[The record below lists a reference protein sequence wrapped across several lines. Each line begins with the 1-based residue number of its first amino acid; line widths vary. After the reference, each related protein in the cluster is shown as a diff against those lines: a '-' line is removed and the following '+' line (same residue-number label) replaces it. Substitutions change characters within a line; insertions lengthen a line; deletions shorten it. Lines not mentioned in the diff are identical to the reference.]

1 MANFIENFGLGDL
14 TLTEED
20 TIKFLGYIAK
30 QGKLLVGYKGTYIN
44 HNLGNAQFILRTALN
59 EEENRFEVIGVDTHS
74 TGKCIWEC
82 RIFGDDPTP
91 SSFGPLQRRCL
102 LVPQDSRE
110 GMTIINIVNSEVLPS
125 YLEGD
130 IIKLQVVAFPV
141 LINYFADEE
150 SYINHQSAKYP
161 GSKRVIL
168 ANGAIFPSG
177 YLLNRDPRRSESERD
192 SDLDDH
198 VLVRGTVKKCFT
210 GQAVIKDKQLTK
222 FVRCIIDTDFGEL
235 ELVHPYKMV
244 GKEQRENMRVG
255 ATVSAI
261 CVLSGDAAIYEYED
275 GIVLD
280 EENNLRLMRSCAFT
294 GDEDRLRLIL
304 DKNCVFYIETTGQT
318 LDGADKVIHHFRNAN
333 EAVRKEENFYIYP
346 ATISSLDDYEETD
359 IPPLYGPGKRCHILA
374 AGNAEHYE
382 SITFIDLNELGRV
395 TRITLSC
402 DGRYRFKIDR
412 PHRKPQI
419 YDEFAAATNA
429 ATPILMR
436 AKFAGIIGWTEELP
450 EQCEDCT
457 VFKSNAELMME
468 QVAAHAPSDNAKA
481 FEAIFS
487 YLFAKAIEKRI
498 KLVISDGGPAIPDI
512 NYSPVDALKG
522 TIDTDLPEQLHKKV
536 VEGMAEGALL
546 YLGFRQFVSESE
558 PDEETYNRE
567 LISSLIL
574 VQQLGAIYADKMAIA
589 GMGK

>member
-1 MANFIENFGLGDL
+1 MANFIENFGLEDL

-20 TIKFLGYIAK
+20 TVKLLGYIAK
-30 QGKLLVGYKGTYIN
+30 EGKLLVGYKGTYIN

-74 TGKCIWEC
+74 AGKCIWEC
-82 RIFGDDPTP
+82 RVYGDDPTP
-91 SSFGPLQRRCL
+91 SGFGPLQRRCL

-141 LINYFADEE
+141 LIKYFADEE
-150 SYINHQSAKYP
+150 SYINYQSDKYA

-168 ANGAIFPSG
+168 SDGAIFPSG

-192 SDLDDH
+192 FNLDDH
-198 VLVRGTVKKCFT
+198 VLVHGTVKKCFT
-210 GQAVIKDKQLTK
+210 GQAVIKDKELTK

-235 ELVHPYKMV
+235 ELVHQYKMV
-244 GKEQRENMRVG
+244 GKEQRENMREG

-261 CVLSGDAAIYEYED
+261 CVLSGDAAIYEYDD

-280 EENNLRLMRSCAFT
+280 EQNNLRLLRNCILA
-294 GDEDRLRLIL
+294 GDVDRLRMVL
-304 DKNCVFYIETTGQT
+304 DKNCVFYVDTTGQT
-318 LDGADKVIHHFRNAN
+318 LEGADKVINHFRNAH
-333 EAVRKEENFYIYP
+333 EAVRKEEEFYVYP
-346 ATISSLDDYEETD
+346 ATISSLDYTEETD
-359 IPPLYGPGKRCHILA
+359 IPLLYDPGKRCLISA
-374 AGNAEHYE
+374 SGDAEHYE
-382 SITFIDLNELGRV
+382 SITFLDFNELGRI
-395 TRITLSC
+395 TKITLSC

-412 PHRKPQI
+412 PRRKPQLFE
-419 YDEFAAATNA
+419 EFAPATNA

-450 EQCEDCT
+450 EKCADCNT
-457 VFKSNAELMME
+457 FKCNAELMIE
-468 QVAAHAPSDNAKA
+468 QVAADAPSDTAKA

-498 KLVISDGGPAIPDI
+498 KLVIRGAGPAIPNI

-536 VEGMAEGALL
+536 VAGMAEGALL

-574 VQQLGAIYADKMAIA
+574 VQQLGAIYADKMEIT
-589 GMGK
+589 GIGK